1 MTEALLFYVI
11 VNRGK
16 ANALLHKAQAL
27 GAQGGTVLLGEGTV
41 QSRLYDLLGINQTH
55 KEVLMMA
62 VPEGLSDRIYGML
75 RDEFRLHKRFR
86 GIAFAVPFR
95 SWSPELPDELPPLT
109 YAETSHTLLITVVEK
124 GRGHDCMAIARE
136 AGAVG
141 GTIVHARGAGVPK
154 EFYFPLIIEPQK
166 DMLLIVAKKAEAIE
180 IRDSIYHRMGLQ
192 EPGAGIIFSMP
203 VQSTIGLY
211 EETRQGVKA

>member
-1 MTEALLFYVI
+1 MTESSMFFVI

-16 ANALLHKAQAL
+16 ANALLQKARAF

-62 VPEGLSDRIYGML
+62 VPDHLSDRIYGML
-75 RDEFRLHKRFR
+75 RDEFRMHKRFR

-95 SWSPELPDELPPLT
+95 SWRPDIQEDLPPFEEQDSPYL
-109 YAETSHTLLITVVEK
+109 LLITVVEK

-141 GTIVHARGAGVPK
+141 GTIIHARGAGVPK

-166 DMLLIVAKKAEAIE
+166 DMLLIVAPRAEAIH
-180 IRDSIYHRMGLQ
+180 IRHSIFTGMGLAQ
-192 EPGAGIIFSMP
+192 AGAGIIFSMP
-203 VQSTIGLY
+203 VQSSIGLY
-211 EETRQGVKA
+211 EGRREVKA